1 VVLIRLIY
9 VTGARPRSNIGDAM
23 ISGTAAKYVF
33 AACLCA
39 SVVDLVVVD
48 LVLGPLAL
56 GPEAAPTSAAT
67 DAATASTLPTAT
79 AMASATA
86 TATEAPDAA
95 DAGRPHSVRA
105 RTRVVARFDS
115 DQPIGSDDEL
125 RAVATAMIADPT
137 AEIVLEGHTDQR
149 GDPDKNQTLSVER
162 AIWARTRL
170 VELGVSAS
178 RIAVVG
184 LGSERPLDKGDDDA
198 AIANN
203 RRVEVRWLTGSP
215 SAEEGDR

>member
-1 VVLIRLIY
+1 
-9 VTGARPRSNIGDAM
+9 M

-33 AACLCA
+33 AACLSA

-48 LVLGPLAL
+48 FVLGPLAL
-56 GPEAAPTSAAT
+56 GPEAPPTSAAIA
-67 DAATASTLPTAT
+67 AATEAGGAGTAAATGLPTMTATALPTAT
-79 AMASATA
+79 ATA
-86 TATEAPDAA
+86 TDATDAT
-95 DAGRPHSVRA
+95 DAGRPRTVRA

-125 RAVATAMIADPT
+125 RALATAMIADPY

-149 GDPDKNQTLSVER
+149 GDPDRNQSLSVER
-162 AIWARTRL
+162 ATWARNRL

>member
-1 VVLIRLIY
+1 
-9 VTGARPRSNIGDAM
+9 M
-23 ISGTAAKYVF
+23 ISGTSAKYVF

-48 LVLGPLAL
+48 LVLAPLAL
-56 GPEAAPTSAAT
+56 AHDPAPPAAT
-67 DAATASTLPTAT
+67 MTAT
-79 AMASATA
+79 AASTSTSTPTPIQIQTA
-86 TATEAPDAA
+86 G
-95 DAGRPHSVRA
+95 DAGRPARA
-105 RTRVVARFDS
+105 RSRVVARFDS

-162 AIWARTRL
+162 ATWARNRL

-198 AIANN
+198 ATANN
-203 RRVEVRWLTGSP
+203 RRVEVRWLSGSP

>member
-1 VVLIRLIY
+1 
-9 VTGARPRSNIGDAM
+9 M
-23 ISGTAAKYVF
+23 ISGTSARYVF

-56 GPEAAPTSAAT
+56 AAEPVPIAAPTTPTPTPIPTPTPTPVPAPT
-67 DAATASTLPTAT
+67 VLPASVA
-79 AMASATA
+79 
-86 TATEAPDAA
+86 
-95 DAGRPHSVRA
+95 RPARAHS
-105 RTRVVARFDS
+105 RVVARFES
-115 DQPIGSDDEL
+115 DQPVGTDEEL

-162 AIWARTRL
+162 ATWARNRL

-203 RRVEVRWLTGSP
+203 RRVEVRWLSGSP
-215 SAEEGDR
+215 SAEAGDR